1 MADRVKERRSKPRIE
16 TNLDASVT
24 TPDSGFEA
32 TVKNMS
38 MSGLLL
44 ICDRPVP
51 EMTIVGMRL
60 SLPAR
65 PDRKLPSFAFDI
77 TGAVVRCQP
86 CTPRSKRYELA
97 VFLTDMPRETRAA
110 LHEFIQSNMR

>member
-1 MADRVKERRSKPRIE
+1 MVDRVKERRGKPRIE
-16 TNLDASVT
+16 TSLDASIT
-24 TPDSGFEA
+24 TPDCGFAA

-51 EMTIVGMRL
+51 EMTIVAMRL
-60 SLPAR
+60 SLPAK

-86 CTPRSKRYELA
+86 CTPGSKRYELA

-110 LHEFIQSNMR
+110 LHDFIQSHLR